1 MLSGGH
7 WKSAAEVTRLASTV
21 LMAKD
26 FCPEDLH
33 GFNAYTKLKHFDAS
47 EKELDPDCPFH
58 DDGWSESSITI
69 SVPTREQNPT
79 GNGTD
84 FTISGFFH
92 QKLMAVVCATFR
104 IQRRS
109 GSTSCPLNR
118 YGNLSQLVR
127 SNKSMT
133 NYILQMCGSKLKT
146 TFRNSTGQMDAPL
159 SRLLWG

>member
-7 WKSAAEVTRLASTV
+7 WKSAAEVTRLASMV

-33 GFNAYTKLKHFDAS
+33 GFNAYTELKHFDAS

-69 SVPTREQNPT
+69 SLPTREQNPT
-79 GNGTD
+79 GNGAD

-92 QKLMAVVCATFR
+92 QKLMAVVHATFSDPASKWFHLMPFKR
-104 IQRRS
+104 ILVVS
-109 GSTSCPLNR
+109 PESLPLWH
-118 YGNLSQLVR
+118 
-127 SNKSMT
+127 
-133 NYILQMCGSKLKT
+133 C
-146 TFRNSTGQMDAPL
+146 
-159 SRLLWG
+159 